1 MSENVKLA
9 RVALVV
15 IKLRIDG
22 ENHLLMRRDSHWED
36 VNFIGGHEEPE
47 DRSNLENTARRELL
61 EEVPFFKTIKA
72 FRLAPL
78 TKEFE
83 HGPVFSRSAGCPVK
97 YTLRFFLLEFTEQ
110 PEHTLLN
117 RLLTDE
123 TLNLL
128 ISSRELSENCYRM
141 TSLIAVLDLALNQ
154 GFNNIPL
161 SWPYDIGNCYLTAEP
176 RSQALTG

>member
-1 MSENVKLA
+1 VIENVKLA

-22 ENHLLMRRDSHWED
+22 ENHLLMRRDLHWQD

-47 DRSNLENTARRELL
+47 DRSKLENTARRELL
-61 EEVPFFKTIKA
+61 EEVPLFRTINT

-78 TKEFE
+78 TDEFE
-83 HGPVFSRSAGCPVK
+83 HGPVFSRSAQCPVK

-110 PEHTLLN
+110 PGHTLLN
-117 RLLTDE
+117 KVLSDE

-128 ISSRELSENCYRM
+128 ISSSDLSENRYHM

-161 SWPYDIGNCYLTAEP
+161 SWPYDIRNCYLMAD
-176 RSQALTG
+176 R